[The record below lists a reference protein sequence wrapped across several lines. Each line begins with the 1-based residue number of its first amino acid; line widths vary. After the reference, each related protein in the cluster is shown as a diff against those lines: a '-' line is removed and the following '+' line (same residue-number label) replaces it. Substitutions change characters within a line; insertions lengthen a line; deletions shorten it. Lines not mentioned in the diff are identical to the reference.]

1 METLTAPQISNRTSL
16 ENLKGMIAVIHT
28 ATLEH
33 LAETPLWL
41 LEDMEIVAKSHNN
54 QTALKI
60 IQEEIERNLESQAR
74 AEKAERRADE
84 AEQWAREVKA
94 WRQEVEELYNSIKQR
109 LTLQQRKQ
117 IGFID

>member
-1 METLTAPQISNRTSL
+1 METLTTPQISNRTSL

-60 IQEEIERNLESQAR
+60 IQEEIERNLEAQAR
-74 AEKAERRADE
+74 AEKAERRAE
-84 AEQWAREVKA
+84 KAEQWAREVKA
-94 WRQEVEELYNSIKQR
+94 WAREVKTLHNSVMQR
-109 LTLQQRKQ
+109 LTPQQRKEV
-117 IGFID
+117 GFTN

>member
-60 IQEEIERNLESQAR
+60 IQEEIERNLEAQ
-74 AEKAERRADE
+74 
-84 AEQWAREVKA
+84 QWAREVKA
-94 WRQEVEELYNSIKQR
+94 LTKEAILLEESINER
-109 LTLQQRKQ
+109 LNLQMMN
-117 IGFID
+117 